1 MSTLPPATG
10 QKVDFNVRK
19 PSASRPVGGRQA
31 DGFRTL
37 RSGLR
42 PPGAERVDLKWTWWR
57 IRRQSMQRIER
68 GPVTGHEVDGFRT
81 LRSGLR
87 PPGAERVDLKWTW
100 WRIRRQSMQRIA
112 LSILY
117 FYSLSPLSLSTYI
130 YSLFSLYS
138 ISLPPS
144 LPPSLPLSLSLFLS
158 LIPSPLS
165 PLASRFPSLTLP
177 PRSRRRYKRV
187 AVAARATPC
196 STAWSRAQLH
206 GLRHGLVRRSAVA
219 CLHFAHPVGRP

>member
-1 MSTLPPATG
+1 
-10 QKVDFNVRK
+10 
-19 PSASRPVGGRQA
+19 
-31 DGFRTL
+31 
-37 RSGLR
+37 
-42 PPGAERVDLKWTWWR
+42 
-57 IRRQSMQRIER
+57 MQRIER

-138 ISLPPS
+138 LSLSILS
-144 LPPSLPLSLSLFLS
+144 LLSTLSLFLS
-158 LIPSPLS
+158 FPPSPLS